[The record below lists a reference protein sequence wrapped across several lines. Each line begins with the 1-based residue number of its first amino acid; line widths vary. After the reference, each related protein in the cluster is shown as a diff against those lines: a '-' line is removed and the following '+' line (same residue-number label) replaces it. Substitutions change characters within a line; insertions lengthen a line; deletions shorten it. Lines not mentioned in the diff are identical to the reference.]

1 MILSVGELV
10 DFVYCEKDLESGFR
24 SRKKAVRG
32 VALHRERQKTLSG
45 KDGFEAEVLLQ
56 CDFYYEGRTF
66 TIRGK
71 PDGIYRESGTAVI
84 EEIKTGDVKVSEREE
99 GSLERHMAQAK
110 CYAFI
115 FSKIHG
121 EEKMKIVLTYIGE
134 KGEITQEE
142 HFFSRDE
149 LENFFLETFS
159 KYYRWIVFG
168 EKRRKARDDSLRDVS
183 FPHGSF
189 RKGQEN
195 FSKCIIEAAQASK
208 TLYVRAP
215 TGIGKTAAAVFGAV
229 KALEENMT
237 EKIFYLTAKNTTKE
251 IVRKTLNLFRD
262 RGVDIKSVV
271 ITAKSR
277 ICFMGFEVCDTE
289 HCPYAKG
296 YYGKVREAVLDVLEN
311 EDLLDEKKISEYAE
325 KHEICPF
332 EFSLDVSNYCDFVVC
347 DYNYLFDPQ
356 VFLRRYF
363 TEGTGEYIFLVDE
376 AHNLPDRARDM
387 FSAQLK
393 LSFFTDVKY
402 FLDDEILEGCVE
414 AIEDLFLE
422 LKNKL
427 PEEGFWVQK
436 EPIEEIIE
444 LLGAFAD
451 ACGFWLERNY
461 GKKKHEKVLDLFFLA
476 GLYLKITE
484 YYGKNYV
491 TYIKHEGNDIVLK
504 QFCLDPSENIRN
516 VLKKGKSAVFFSAT
530 LEPVEYYRDVLGGD
544 INSVIL
550 ELESPFPKKNLEVI
564 IAPFLSTKYASR
576 DFSLKGVCSV
586 LNSLSL
592 SKKGNYIAFFP
603 SYAYLEK
610 ALTLFEREY
619 PETKTVF
626 QKPQMAETQKI
637 KFLKSFTKTGKKGI
651 MGFAVMGGVFSEGID
666 LEGEKLSG
674 AVIVGVGLPKICF
687 ELDIIREYF
696 EAKLEAGFEF
706 AYMYPGMNKV
716 LQAAGRVIRTEK
728 DRGVIILVDQRFSQE
743 RYLSLFPPEWSHH
756 KIAVTFEALEKALL
770 EFWERG

>member
-24 SRKKAVRG
+24 SRKKAARG
-32 VALHRERQKTLSG
+32 VALHRERQKSLSV
-45 KDGFEAEVLLQ
+45 KEGFEAEIFLQ
-56 CDFYYEGRTF
+56 CDFEYDGRIF

-71 PDGIYRESGTAVI
+71 PDGVYRESGTAVI
-84 EEIKTGDVKVSEREE
+84 EEIKTGAGDVSERDDE
-99 GSLERHMAQAK
+99 SVKRHMAQAK

-115 FSKIHG
+115 FAKVNS
-121 EEKMKIVLTYIGE
+121 EEKVKIVLTYIGKKE
-134 KGEITQEE
+134 EIIEEE

-149 LENFFLETFS
+149 LEIFFYETFS
-159 KYYRWIVFG
+159 RYYRWIVFA
-168 EKRRKARDDSLRDVS
+168 EKRKKARDESLKEIS
-183 FPHGSF
+183 FPHKSF

-195 FSKCIIEAAQASK
+195 FSKCIIEAAEASK
-208 TLYVRAP
+208 TLFVRAP

-229 KALEENMT
+229 KALQENVS
-237 EKIFYLTAKNTTKE
+237 EKVFYLTAKNTTKQ
-251 IVRKTLNLFRD
+251 IVQKTLGLFRD
-262 RGVDIKSVV
+262 KGADIKSVV

-296 YYGKVREAVLDVLEN
+296 YYGRVKEAVLDALEN
-311 EDLLDEKKISEYAE
+311 EDLLDDKKITDYGE
-325 KHEICPF
+325 KHRICPF

-356 VFLRRYF
+356 VFFRRYF
-363 TEGTGEYIFLVDE
+363 TEGGGKYIFLIDE

-387 FSAQLK
+387 FSAELK

-402 FLDDEILEGCVE
+402 FLGDEILEGCVE
-414 AIEDLFLE
+414 AVEDLFLE

-436 EPIEEIIE
+436 EPVEEIIE
-444 LLGAFAD
+444 LLSALTD

-461 GKKKHEKVLDLFFLA
+461 GKKQYEKVLDLYFRV

-491 TYIKHEGNDIVLK
+491 TYIKLEGNDTILK

-544 INSVIL
+544 SHSVIL
-550 ELESPFPKKNLEVI
+550 ELESPFPKENLEVI
-564 IAPFLSTKYASR
+564 IAPFISTKYASR

-586 LNSLSL
+586 LNSLYL

-603 SYAYLEK
+603 SYVYLEK
-610 ALTLFEREY
+610 ALFLFEREY
-619 PETKTVF
+619 PETKIVF
-626 QKPQMAETQKI
+626 QKPLMTEAQKT
-637 KFLKSFTKTGKKGI
+637 KFLKSFKKIGNKGI

-666 LEGEKLSG
+666 LVGEKLSG

-687 ELDIIREYF
+687 EIDIIREYF
-696 EAKLEAGFEF
+696 ESKLEAGFEF

-716 LQAAGRVIRTEK
+716 LQAAGRVIRTENDK
-728 DRGVIILVDQRFSQE
+728 GVIILVDQRFSQE
-743 RYLSLFPPEWSHH
+743 RYISLFPPEWSHH
-756 KIAVTFEALEKALL
+756 RVAVSHDYLEDALR
-770 EFWERG
+770 EFWGRG